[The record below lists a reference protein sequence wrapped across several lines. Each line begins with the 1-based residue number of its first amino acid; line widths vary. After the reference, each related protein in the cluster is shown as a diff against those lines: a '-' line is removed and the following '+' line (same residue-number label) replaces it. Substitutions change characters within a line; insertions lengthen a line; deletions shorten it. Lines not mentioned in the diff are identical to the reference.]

1 MRLLAREGLVN
12 EQRRYLLSVGLV
24 FLFFVSLVAAGQT
37 DNSTAATPA
46 LGDIVKKSKQAG
58 APKAKVVVD
67 DDNIASHRGPIPALS
82 LEGVDNSDEIVRAI
96 HEFKKTHTPA
106 ETEEAMRLWY
116 DEFDALMA
124 DVLDDNNRLIKR
136 KEDRVLNEATG
147 SYYGPDGDYERAMRR
162 RNSAIAE
169 DRSDFRRERKNG
181 LMMARI
187 QQTFMRVRNDLQM
200 MGLKYEWFKIRNGN
214 GNGSF

>member
-1 MRLLAREGLVN
+1 ML
-12 EQRRYLLSVGLV
+12 
-24 FLFFVSLVAAGQT
+24 
-37 DNSTAATPA
+37 P
-46 LGDIVKKSKQAG
+46 KK
-58 APKAKVVVD
+58 P
-67 DDNIASHRGPIPALS
+67 
-82 LEGVDNSDEIVRAI
+82 
-96 HEFKKTHTPA
+96 
-106 ETEEAMRLWY
+106 
-116 DEFDALMA
+116 MA

-147 SYYGPDGDYERAMRR
+147 SYYGPDGDYERAVRR

-181 LMMARI
+181 MMMARI

-200 MGLKYEWFKIRNGN
+200 IGLKYEWFKIRNGN

>member
-1 MRLLAREGLVN
+1 MAHLNALVVEDSADDTRL
-12 EQRRYLLSVGLV
+12 
-24 FLFFVSLVAAGQT
+24 
-37 DNSTAATPA
+37 
-46 LGDIVKKSKQAG
+46 
-58 APKAKVVVD
+58 VVRTLND
-67 DDNIASHRGPIPALS
+67 SGFAIAWER
-82 LEGVDNSDEIVRAI
+82 V
-96 HEFKKTHTPA
+96 

-147 SYYGPDGDYERAMRR
+147 SYYGPDGDYERAVRR

-181 LMMARI
+181 MMMARI

-200 MGLKYEWFKIRNGN
+200 IGLKYEWFKIRNGN